1 MPSSR
6 ASRKK
11 QARLSFTP
19 LPSSS
24 PASKEYNKQI
34 RERAAAVG
42 LEGTPRSS
50 KYRKVRDDDSDLEVL
65 PEDETPTM
73 PTPDA
78 SLQKQKAEVVEIDSD
93 DEPIRPSQ
101 RAKTKSRVKSARA
114 RQQKLDFTNSRDAD
128 TFDSPVRLPSSSVRT
143 RSSKPGM
150 FSSQVNGQ
158 DFGTSS
164 DEDSAASEDLPS
176 PRKLMEKSKKGRK
189 GKEKRTVVIEDD
201 DAEDEIAVAPR
212 RAPPVQLQESEDD
225 DDDMPTT
232 QGKQPRRRRRSPSA
246 DSFIS
251 DSPPAAPDSDDEI
264 VVTGQRSRKRAR
276 QDTES
281 EEDEDDLP
289 KTPGRRR
296 LQKRPRQMTQQEQE
310 DLAEDLDFFQ
320 PSSGEEEAVKPRGS
334 QSAQKNARQQALDK
348 LKRMRSSQLPGVE
361 EEEQDEEDAGEEDQ
375 EEPYEEE
382 DEDEAIPQVTRARHM
397 FTRDDE
403 DDDFVEEED
412 EEGPLGVPEGVPLE
426 FTRYASMK
434 SKELFEFAVEW
445 MVQKKINPAFRMND
459 PIYELTFKKLDDEV
473 RGLAASKFT
482 SSAWQADFTL
492 ALQARPEIAY
502 ERIDRNSAEHWM
514 RDKCDACNRSGHPA
528 TYQIQFQG
536 KPYSRDTL
544 DPVDNGDENEEDDDD
559 DDDDSDEGS
568 NDENPDWDANGREIV
583 PVSTIWYV
591 GKFCKSNAETAHSLS
606 HWKHHLNGYVED
618 YLEGH
623 KYCTAEELVKR
634 DKWNTKKRNKYANKV
649 VDKMKADGEVKN
661 LWKLFKDNIDQARN
675 SKQGRYVGDSD

>member
-6 ASRKK
+6 AARKK

-24 PASKEYNKQI
+24 PASKDYHKQI
-34 RERAAAVG
+34 RERAAAVS

-50 KYRKVRDDDSDLEVL
+50 KYRRVHDDDSDLEVL

-78 SLQKQKAEVVEIDSD
+78 TLQKQNPEVVEIDSD
-93 DEPIRPSQ
+93 DEPIRPTQ
-101 RAKTKSRVKSARA
+101 RARIKSRVKSLRS
-114 RQQKLDFTNSRDAD
+114 RQQRLDFSNSRDVD
-128 TFDSPVRLPSSSVRT
+128 SFDSPVKLPSSSVRT

-150 FSSQVNGQ
+150 FISQIKGQ
-158 DFGTSS
+158 AFGSDS
-164 DEDSAASEDLPS
+164 DEDSAGSEELPS
-176 PRKLMEKSKKGRK
+176 PRKLMEKTKKGRK
-189 GKEKRTVVIEDD
+189 GKENRNVVIEDD
-201 DAEDEIAVAPR
+201 EDEDEIAVAPR
-212 RAPPVQLQESEDD
+212 RAPQIQKESEDD

-232 QGKQPRRRRRSPSA
+232 VGKKPRRRRSPSA

-281 EEDEDDLP
+281 EDEEDDLP

-296 LQKRPRQMTQQEQE
+296 LKRPRQMTQQEKE
-310 DLAEDLDFFQ
+310 DLAEDLDFFE
-320 PSSGEEEAVKPRGS
+320 PSSGAEDGPANPRGS
-334 QSAQKNARQQALDK
+334 QSAQKNARQQALEK
-348 LKRMRSSQLPGVE
+348 LKRMRSSQLPGVDE
-361 EEEQDEEDAGEEDQ
+361 DEEQDGGDAQEEEQEN
-375 EEPYEEE
+375 PYDE
-382 DEDEAIPQVTRARHM
+382 DEDEVIPEVTRARQM
-397 FTRDDE
+397 FTKDDE
-403 DDDFVEEED
+403 DDDFVEQED
-412 EEGPLGVPEGVPLE
+412 DEGPLGVPEGVPLE
-426 FTRYASMK
+426 FTRYASSK

-445 MVQKKINPAFRMND
+445 MVQKKINPAFEIDD

-482 SSAWQADFTL
+482 SSAWTSDFTL

-536 KPYSRDTL
+536 RPYRRDTL
-544 DPVDNGDENEEDDDD
+544 DPVDQDDPNKE
-559 DDDDSDEGS
+559 DDSDSEDS
-568 NDENPDWDANGREIV
+568 SSESEDNEKQHWDANHRPIV

-606 HWKHHLNGYVED
+606 HWKHHLHGYVED

-634 DKWNTKKRNKYANKV
+634 DKWPTKKRNKYANKV

-661 LWKLFKDNIDQARN
+661 LWKLFKDNINQARN
-675 SKQGRYVGDSD
+675 SKQGRYAGDSD